1 MVSNDCKW
9 IQSVSE
15 YNLLLVTAAVAVIVV
30 IVIENENRHNGLTCY
45 FSRQY
50 TAQYP
55 QHWPP
60 LAGRVLLKPIFNSA
74 LNCCPSLPP
83 SSLHTGLT
91 FYTLAEKCLEWVLEF
106 INIVR
111 DIETI
116 CLNVWSKDPCQ
127 SGYKSTIP
135 HPESVQSQFHPNI
148 Y

>member
-1 MVSNDCKW
+1 MLFILVEVS
-9 IQSVSE
+9 
-15 YNLLLVTAAVAVIVV
+15 L
-30 IVIENENRHNGLTCY
+30 
-45 FSRQY
+45 SRQY

-106 INIVR
+106 INIVS
-111 DIETI
+111 DMESI

-135 HPESVQSQFHPNI
+135 HPELIQGQFHPI
-148 Y
+148 YT

>member
-1 MVSNDCKW
+1 MS
-9 IQSVSE
+9 
-15 YNLLLVTAAVAVIVV
+15 
-30 IVIENENRHNGLTCY
+30 

-91 FYTLAEKCLEWVLEF
+91 FYTLAEKCQEWVLEF
-106 INIVR
+106 INIVS
-111 DIETI
+111 DMESI

-127 SGYKSTIP
+127 SGYKS
-135 HPESVQSQFHPNI
+135 NI
-148 Y
+148 STLFLAICNLLEIGLNLFFFNLWSKDFIYHFTYLSISRLYL